1 MKLEAHLEERQS
13 KKTGNT
19 YKCIVVKLTE
29 RIEKVIFLDET
40 EVELLKL
47 VYDKEK

>member
-13 KKTGNT
+13 KKTGNV

-29 RIEKVIFLDET
+29 KLEKVIFLDDT
-40 EVELLKL
+40 EVELLNL
-47 VYDKEK
+47 IYSREK